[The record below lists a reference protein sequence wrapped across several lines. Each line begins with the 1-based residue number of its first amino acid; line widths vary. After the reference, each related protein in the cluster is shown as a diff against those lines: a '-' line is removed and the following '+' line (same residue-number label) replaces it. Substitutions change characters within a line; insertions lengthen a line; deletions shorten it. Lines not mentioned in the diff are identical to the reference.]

1 MSGHFIFVGIKEN
14 FRVSMKTSH
23 LSALRALEAALR
35 VGSFRAAADELGVT
49 TAAVGQQIRG
59 LEDYVGRQL
68 FVRSPSGALPTD
80 TAKGIAAELTAG
92 FGAIGSA
99 LAELRR
105 SGPNNRLSISMS
117 LGVGEYWLTPRL
129 SEFYTICEQFD
140 LRMDTTHRLVDLQ
153 SEEFDFVIR
162 FGPSPDGSLES
173 IFLFDGCVVPICTP
187 TFADKY
193 GLSDNTIS
201 LEGVPLI
208 HVKPETTDPGWLNW
222 ERWSKVHRIAYR
234 ARPEV
239 PEFPRLSSGLRGA
252 KEGLG
257 IVLCGMVES
266 FSALADGSMI
276 MPFGGSSAIRSE
288 FSYRLVWARGRTH
301 SSTQIDFRNW
311 MAATAENYRQEVERL
326 LVP

>member
-1 MSGHFIFVGIKEN
+1 
-14 FRVSMKTSH
+14 MKTTH

-35 VGSFRAAADELGVT
+35 TGSFRAAADELGVT
-49 TAAVGQQIRG
+49 PAAVGQQIRG
-59 LEDYVGRQL
+59 LEGYVGRQL
-68 FVRSPSGALPTD
+68 FVRSPSGAIPTD
-80 TAKGIAAELTAG
+80 NARRIAAELTAG
-92 FGAIGSA
+92 FAEISTA
-99 LAELRR
+99 LAALRR
-105 SGPNNRLSISMS
+105 SGPNNRLSVSMS
-117 LGVGEYWLTPRL
+117 LGVGDYWLTPRL

-140 LRMDTTHRLVDLQ
+140 LRIDTTHRLVDLH

-162 FGPSPDGSLES
+162 FGPPPDDSLES
-173 IFLFDGCVVPICTP
+173 IFLFDGLVVPICTP
-187 TFADKY
+187 EFARKY
-193 GLSDNTIS
+193 SLSDGTTS
-201 LEGVPLI
+201 LVGVPVI

-222 ERWSKVHRIAYR
+222 ERWSKERRIEYR
-234 ARPEV
+234 ARATM

-276 MPFGGSSAIRSE
+276 MPFGGSSAISSE

-301 SSTQIDFRNW
+301 ARTQTDFKNW
-311 MAATAENYRQEVERL
+311 MAAKAETYRQEVKRL